1 MTEETHDTDLL
12 DLLFDEEPHLFGYAA
27 LLRVSAGS
35 ARAQAQTLKGD
46 EKLRAEGRFQAYDD
60 AWNRSVHA
68 LSYLLVE
75 WGDFTDPDDAH
86 AAVKALITRASN
98 EIARREIA
106 KRKQQKA
113 KSEAEPKGE
122 ARVNKG
128 ESDEAQELRPFAAN

>member
-1 MTEETHDTDLL
+1 MSAETHNADLL

-27 LLRVSAGS
+27 MLRVSAGS
-35 ARAQAQTLKGD
+35 ARAQAQMLTGD

-75 WGDFTDPDDAH
+75 WGDFDDPDEAH

-98 EIARREIA
+98 EIARRELA
-106 KRKQQKA
+106 SKMRQKERSKAETKRKTRA
-113 KSEAEPKGE
+113 
-122 ARVNKG
+122 NKG
-128 ESDEAQELRPFAAN
+128 ESDEAQELRTFTAN